1 MTNDNLS
8 SPDTPEVVK
17 VHYLGDSYEEYMA
30 GFTSE
35 QDGITGGGGFVGRA
49 NEKEE
54 SRSNVGVIAGTV
66 TAMVCLLLLALLF
79 AGRKRM
85 RSQSKDDGDNEDF
98 EQDLDDDLDDLVAG
112 IDGAATSRNFTID
125 PPGAFHLGNHHYTSD
140 GVRYFSPQCA
150 MCLTAK
156 ANGSLDRKEENAH
169 DFDDTLSYDFNAARK
184 FTDFNSN
191 DLGRYHSSMHVRC
204 CKSTTCQGCK
214 DNLEGVVFVTTQK
227 EQREIML

>member
-1 MTNDNLS
+1 
-8 SPDTPEVVK
+8 
-17 VHYLGDSYEEYMA
+17 
-30 GFTSE
+30 
-35 QDGITGGGGFVGRA
+35 
-49 NEKEE
+49 
-54 SRSNVGVIAGTV
+54 
-66 TAMVCLLLLALLF
+66 
-79 AGRKRM
+79 
-85 RSQSKDDGDNEDF
+85 
-98 EQDLDDDLDDLVAG
+98 
-112 IDGAATSRNFTID
+112 
-125 PPGAFHLGNHHYTSD
+125 
-140 GVRYFSPQCA
+140 

-184 FTDFNSN
+184 FTDFNAN